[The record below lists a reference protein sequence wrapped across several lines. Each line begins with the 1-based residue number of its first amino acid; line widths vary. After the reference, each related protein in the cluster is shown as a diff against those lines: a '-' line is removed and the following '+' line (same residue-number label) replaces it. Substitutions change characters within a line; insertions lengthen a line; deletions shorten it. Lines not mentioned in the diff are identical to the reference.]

1 MNQVQ
6 QHEPGRSGT
15 HPADKPAAQPKPRSL
30 SSEVW
35 DWAKTIVI
43 AFVIMMLLN
52 LFVFNL
58 SMVKG
63 QSMQPTLYEKER
75 LFIDKIVYDFKSPS
89 RGEIVVLR
97 DPSDGPDKK
106 EFLVKRVIGIPG
118 DMVEVKDHK
127 LYVNGQMQ
135 VEPYTEVEIQD
146 PDFGPLKLDKDHYF
160 VMGDNRHAG
169 ASKDSRSFGSVTAK
183 AIVGRAEFIFWPV
196 SQIKGL

>member
-1 MNQVQ
+1 MNQAQ
-6 QHEPGRSGT
+6 QHEHGPSGMV
-15 HPADKPAAQPKPRSL
+15 PADKPGTEPKPRSL

-35 DWAKTIVI
+35 DWVKTIVI

-75 LFIDKIVYDFKSPS
+75 LFIDKIVYDFKAPS
-89 RGEIVVLR
+89 RGEIVVLH

-106 EFLVKRVIGIPG
+106 EYLVKRVIGIPG
-118 DMVEVKDHK
+118 DMIEVKDHK
-127 LYVNGQMQ
+127 LYVNGQLK

-146 PDFGPLKLDKDHYF
+146 PDFGPLKLDEDHYF
-160 VMGDNRHAG
+160 VMGDNRHEG
-169 ASKDSRSFGSVTAK
+169 ASKDSRSFGSVSAK
-183 AIVGRAEFIFWPV
+183 AIVGRAEFIFWPI
-196 SQIKGL
+196 SQIRGL